1 MAYLPAEGASVP
13 RRLSVAQV
21 EATVAMYSKR
31 LQIQV
36 LPSPAKA
43 SRFLFGNL
51 AAFAVALDCAT
62 QSHPDP
68 FLISLCPVP
77 QERFTHELA
86 DAVEQLAGARGVL
99 VVVEALHMCMIARGV
114 EKHASSTT
122 TVAARGSLAQD
133 GAARSQLL
141 LSLCLS

>member
-99 VVVEALHMCMIARGV
+99 NESI
-114 EKHASSTT
+114 
-122 TVAARGSLAQD
+122 
-133 GAARSQLL
+133 
-141 LSLCLS
+141 